1 MRNFKPMLAVKA
13 PGDLSTLRYPLL
25 VSPKLDGI
33 RAVLLNGRLLSRTL
47 KPIPNVFIRTEIEKC
62 SFELEGMDGEL
73 IVGPPTGEGVFQRS
87 TSGVMSRKGEPI
99 FSFHVFDRVVVGVPF
114 SKRRPAVNLNYPY
127 FVKVVSQ
134 HEVVGLAS
142 LRYLEQFY
150 LRLGY
155 EGVILRD
162 PESFYKFGR
171 STLIEQA
178 LLKLKRFED
187 DEATVVGFEEQMHN
201 VNDKE
206 KDERGYAKRSHK
218 KAGLKGARTLGAL
231 VCESERFTDV
241 FNIGT
246 GFDESTRKHIW
257 THRAHFRGRLVR
269 FKFQRVGTTDAPRCP
284 VFQGW
289 RDKRDI

>member
-13 PGDLSTLRYPLL
+13 PDDLSTLRYPLL

-47 KPIPNVFIRTEIEKC
+47 KPIPNVFIRTEIEK
-62 SFELEGMDGEL
+62 EKAMLEGMDGEL

-127 FVKVVSQ
+127 FIKVVSQ
-134 HEVVGLAS
+134 HEGGGPAAV
-142 LRYLEQFY
+142 RYIEQFY
-150 LRLGY
+150 LQLGY
-155 EGVILRD
+155 EGVMLRD
-162 PESFYKFGR
+162 PEGCYKLGR
-171 STLIEQA
+171 STLKEQT

-218 KAGLKGARTLGAL
+218 KAGLKGAGTLGAL